1 MPRHTPKPESSQS
14 IPEMVD
20 ELTRQEIATWY
31 KDGKLTPHG
40 REMAKFLDRA
50 FPAEKV
56 DEWGFLLTRKE
67 IEAIKRKAAE
77 RKRLAAE
84 KRAKTEAIRKIRANA
99 RKNGF
104 GPEDE
109 LNDFAS
115 IHWAFMAA
123 RDELKVRGFS
133 LELMNK
139 LKADVVAR
147 ISPWNKQHHVDYIKY
162 FIYQYYLSCSELHIA
177 TLPASQQE
185 EARQGWTKILRPFKC
200 REPWL
205 CPLRG

>member
-1 MPRHTPKPESSQS
+1 MIPTDEKKS

-40 REMAKFLDRA
+40 RQMAKLLDRA
-50 FPAEKV
+50 LPAEKV

-67 IEAIKRKAAE
+67 LEAIRREAEEKKRI
-77 RKRLAAE
+77 AAE
-84 KRAKTEAIRKIRANA
+84 KRAKTAAIRKIRANA

-109 LNDFAS
+109 LDDFAS

-123 RDELKVRGFS
+123 HDELKVRGFS

-147 ISPWNKQHHVDYIKY
+147 ISSWNMQHHVDYIKY
-162 FIYQYYLSCSELHIA
+162 FN
-177 TLPASQQE
+177 
-185 EARQGWTKILRPFKC
+185 
-200 REPWL
+200 
-205 CPLRG
+205 